1 MSRPGFS
8 ALAGMVLV
16 GDPAPDFPDFEAD
29 APPPSK
35 KARTTIAMRCEHN
48 LLATELKVSKDGPN
62 KGRSFFKCPKH
73 EKSDQCSYF
82 AWADEAA
89 ASAASAASASG
100 SATGAGSATGSATGA
115 GSAASGGMK
124 CKCKLGAIVLEVKK
138 EGKNKGKKFFKCGK
152 REEAERCDF
161 FEWVDQATPT
171 AATAAFGGGGGG
183 SSQHQ
188 PPPPRV
194 SYSSATKPS
203 ATAIPRMDARK
214 TRLLQSLR
222 LVVTPEEAL
231 VIRNL
236 PQRSDEWKTARKYRL
251 TASNFGTA
259 AGHNKYTTPDA
270 YLKELVWP
278 ELNPFLGNEA
288 TRWGTFME
296 ELACSEYT
304 VFRQREWRDAFTTA
318 LRRGDLLPF
327 GITEMPF
334 KVEHTGLIVNPAAPW
349 LGVSPDGLVHTKDP
363 DTGEDV
369 MGLLE
374 IKAPWTQTIYAEQD
388 KYADVLFPGIPAGIP
403 PQYYDQIQGVMALAG
418 LPWADFC
425 VWTPSQIHVRRYT
438 FDEAYWRDTLL
449 PRLEAFYFERYI
461 PAVQL
466 KEAGKLKPGQI
477 SPSLDV

>member
-1 MSRPGFS
+1 MSGTGFS

-16 GDPAPDFPDFEAD
+16 GDHAHAQDFEEE

-35 KARTTIAMRCEHN
+35 KARTTTTMRCEHN

-73 EKSDQCSYF
+73 DKTDQCSYF

-89 ASAASAASASG
+89 AAA
-100 SATGAGSATGSATGA
+100 AGSGATAA
-115 GSAASGGMK
+115 GSGAAAAAAGMK

-161 FEWVDQATPT
+161 FEWVDQPTSATS
-171 AATAAFGGGGGG
+171 ATSAGMG
-183 SSQHQ
+183 SVPQQ
-188 PPPPRV
+188 QQQPRV

-203 ATAIPRMDARK
+203 ASAMPRMDARK

-222 LVVTPEEAL
+222 LVVTSEEAL

-259 AGHNKYTTPDA
+259 AGHNKYTSPDA

-304 VFRQREWRDAFTTA
+304 VFRQREWRDAYTTT
-318 LRRGDLLPF
+318 LRRGELLPF

-334 KVEHTGLIVNPAAPW
+334 KVEHAGLIVNPAAPW